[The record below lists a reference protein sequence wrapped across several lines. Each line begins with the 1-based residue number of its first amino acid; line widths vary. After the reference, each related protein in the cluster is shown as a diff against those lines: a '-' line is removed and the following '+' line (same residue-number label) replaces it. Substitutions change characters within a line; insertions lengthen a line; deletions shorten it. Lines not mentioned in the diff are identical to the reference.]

1 MDILITWL
9 SSLGHPWLLRRSPSD
24 IPDVRDVVVTG
35 NDLLA
40 GLEAPM
46 MDDISEQ
53 ARASTLI
60 GPEYVE
66 RVKTLLAERA
76 KRLEE
81 APPDGI
87 DEADDGECSICY
99 EQYSDERIT
108 PCCHSFCAECLENI
122 FNSAQGNADL
132 SDDDVQAGRRKC
144 PLCRSVIDKAKIFR
158 ASAFMPVENDNEDD
172 EDDDWGSQAEEVDD
186 EDVDICAKLEELN
199 DDDMSEKKKG
209 KRKAVSQKDHGHQAA
224 LTDSCRLILSCQRR
238 RRGSSKARMSRVQK
252 INFKMSMMKY
262 QLRMFFPLPK

>member
-1 MDILITWL
+1 M
-9 SSLGHPWLLRRSPSD
+9 
-24 IPDVRDVVVTG
+24 
-35 NDLLA
+35 A
-40 GLEAPM
+40 GLAAPM

-66 RVKTLLAERA
+66 RVKTLLEERA

-81 APPDGI
+81 APPDMI
-87 DEADDGECSICY
+87 DEAGDGECSICY

-132 SDDDVQAGRRKC
+132 SDDDVQVGRRKC

-158 ASAFMPVENDNEDD
+158 ASAFMPVGNDNEDD
-172 EDDDWGSQAEEVDD
+172 EDDDWGSQAEEVED
-186 EDVDICAKLEELN
+186 EVVDICAKLEELN

-209 KRKAVSQKDHGHQAA
+209 KRKAVSQKDHPWSPSGSDGQ
-224 LTDSCRLILSCQRR
+224 LQVDSSLSKKKKR
-238 RRGSSKARMSRVQK
+238 K
-252 INFKMSMMKY
+252 FKGKDVEGAEDKLQDVNDEVSIEDVLPSTKMKK
-262 QLRMFFPLPK
+262 LG

>member
-1 MDILITWL
+1 MGILITWL
-9 SSLGHPWLLRRSPSD
+9 SSLGHPWLLRRSPND
-24 IPDVRDVVVTG
+24 IRDVRDVVVTS
-35 NDLLA
+35 NDFLA
-40 GLEAPM
+40 GLEAPI

-66 RVKTLLAERA
+66 RVKALLAQRA

-87 DEADDGECSICY
+87 DETGDSECSICY

-108 PCCHSFCAECLENI
+108 PCCHSFCEECLENI

-158 ASAFMPVENDNEDD
+158 ASAFMPVENDD
-172 EDDDWGSQAEEVDD
+172 EDDDWGPQAEEVDD
-186 EDVDICAKLEELN
+186 EDVDIGVKLEELN
-199 DDDMSEKKKG
+199 DHDMSEKKKG
-209 KRKAVSQKDHGHQAA
+209 KRKAVSQKDYGYQAA
-224 LTDSCRLILSCQRR
+224 LKDSCRLILSCQRR

-252 INFKMSMMKY
+252 INSKMSMMKY

>member
-9 SSLGHPWLLRRSPSD
+9 SSLGHPWLLRRKPND
-24 IPDVRDVVVTG
+24 ICDVRDVVVTG

-53 ARASTLI
+53 ARASTLV
-60 GPEYVE
+60 GPEYVD

-81 APPDGI
+81 APLDGI
-87 DEADDGECSICY
+87 DESGDGECSICY

-132 SDDDVQAGRRKC
+132 NDDDVQVGRRKC

-158 ASAFMPVENDNEDD
+158 ASAFMPFENDDEDD

-186 EDVDICAKLEELN
+186 EDDICAKLEELN

-209 KRKAVSQKDHGHQAA
+209 KRKAVSQKDFGYQAA

-238 RRGSSKARMSRVQK
+238 RRESSKARMSKVQK
-252 INFKMSMMKY
+252 INSKMSMMKY
-262 QLRMFFPLPK
+262 QLRMFSPLPK

>member
-1 MDILITWL
+1 MKHYSIMLVMLTRLRQLTCERHIDRCIPDILMTWL
-9 SSLGHPWLLRRSPSD
+9 SSLGHPWLLRRNPND
-24 IPDVRDVVVTG
+24 IGDARDVVVTDD
-35 NDLLA
+35 DLFG
-40 GLEAPM
+40 GLEAPK

-60 GPEYVE
+60 GQEYVE
-66 RVKTLLAERA
+66 RVKILLAERT

-87 DEADDGECSICY
+87 DEAGDCECSICY
-99 EQYSDERIT
+99 EQYNDERIT

-158 ASAFMPVENDNEDD
+158 ASAFMPVENDDQDD
-172 EDDDWGSQAEEVDD
+172 EDDNWGSQAEEVDD
-186 EDVDICAKLEELN
+186 EDVDVGAKLEELN

-209 KRKAVSQKDHGHQAA
+209 KRKAVSGRTVVIK
-224 LTDSCRLILSCQRR
+224 R
-238 RRGSSKARMSRVQK
+238 
-252 INFKMSMMKY
+252 F
-262 QLRMFFPLPK
+262 